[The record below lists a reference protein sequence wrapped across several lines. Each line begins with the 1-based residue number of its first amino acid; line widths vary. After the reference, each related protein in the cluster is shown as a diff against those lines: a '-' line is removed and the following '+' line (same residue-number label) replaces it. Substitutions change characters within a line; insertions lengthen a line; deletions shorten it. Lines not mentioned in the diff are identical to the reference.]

1 MILENCLNKAIVGKV
16 AREIMDNGGINR
28 DKEYKK
34 MLHILPKYFKLGN
47 SLQKE
52 DMKNIN
58 KIIKIIY
65 KGHGDDEPERLSE
78 YAVKWILLN
87 QNVIEIISP
96 TYTR

>member
-65 KGHGDDEPERLSE
+65 KGHGYDEPERLSE